1 LTSKSKAELYLLATT
16 LIWGNTFIAMK
27 FILREATPM
36 LNVGI
41 RFGVAALFFLI
52 AFRGKLFP
60 LPKSN
65 IIKGSILGLFLFLG
79 FASQNIGLQYTTASK
94 SAFITGL
101 MVVFV
106 PFLQIVIE
114 RRSPK
119 LGNILGVVIVT
130 AGLWLLTSP
139 AGSEFNIGDALT
151 VVCAIV
157 FALYIV
163 YLDVISKEITTER
176 LVFMQIASTGV
187 FAWIAVAFFEDP
199 VVSFSPI
206 SLASLLYLTFLATV
220 LTTYIQTRF
229 QKDTTPTRAA
239 VIFSVE
245 PVLASISAYFILGEQ
260 LGALGIVGGGMIVA
274 GVLISELS
282 DNIPVLDRS
291 FDIG

>member
-1 LTSKSKAELYLLATT
+1 
-16 LIWGNTFIAMK
+16 MK

-41 RFGVAALFFLI
+41 RFGIAALFFLV

-60 LPKSN
+60 LSKSN

-130 AGLWLLTSP
+130 VGLWFLTSP

-163 YLDVISKEITTER
+163 YLDVISKEMTTER

-187 FAWIAVAFFEDP
+187 LAWIAVAFFEQP
-199 VVSFSPI
+199 VISFSPV

-220 LTTYIQTRF
+220 LTTYVQTRF
-229 QKDTTPTRAA
+229 QKDTTPIRAA
-239 VIFSVE
+239 IIFSVE
-245 PVLASISAYFILGEQ
+245 PVLASISAYLLLGER
-260 LGALGIVGGGMIVA
+260 LGALGIAGGAMIVA

-282 DNIPVLDRS
+282 DSLPVLNRS
-291 FDIG
+291 VDIG